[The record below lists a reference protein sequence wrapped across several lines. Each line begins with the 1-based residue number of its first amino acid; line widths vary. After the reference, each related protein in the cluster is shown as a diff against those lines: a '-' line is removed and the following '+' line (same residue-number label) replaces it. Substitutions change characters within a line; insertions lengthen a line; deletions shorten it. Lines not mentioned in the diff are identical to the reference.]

1 MPVEEQ
7 TLARYY
13 SQLFPHEAF
22 CDLFSR
28 EWRGSRIAL
37 REVALETTDACYIR
51 YLNASNARGIKKL
64 LEDKHAEKI
73 HVGAIYNVEPPM
85 KRKNIPLV
93 PTVRE
98 LVFDI
103 DLNDYVSGVDADDID
118 ECDAMWPLVAFGAIV
133 VVFILKKH
141 FAFEHFM
148 ISYSG
153 RRGCHITVHD
163 ARACGLEDSARSA
176 ILSYLQP
183 GPATSGKRPTY
194 GNMLVAGF
202 FGTLFTSHVQPFW
215 ERFALMARDEGGMG
229 VFDTVQQRASFMEL
243 LGNSYITD
251 HMKRC
256 NHPSEF
262 WSEVQRMVRL
272 SKYPESSTR
281 ALHET
286 IMTYLW
292 PCLDAG
298 VTKHMNHLNKSVYSF
313 HPKTGRISV
322 PVGKDPFQF
331 KPKECPTLEGLVN
344 GAASEVSAFNKSI
357 EWIKKFTTKL
367 KTSATESWEKPMASS
382 LPPVVHS
389 LVSKKRDREDGET
402 EDNKWMYIHN
412 SRLVYMLYRTFY
424 LVSSSANPD
433 SVSIYFRT
441 STCTELAQDSVIRVY
456 GGYSPPFRDESERL
470 DSLDVAYKA
479 AECTKFPETE
489 VPLKKL
495 FVCALLGHKR
505 NNIDR
510 EVSRLSAMAERFDE
524 CPVNIGTVNIAWGR
538 DAVASAITQMAKD
551 VWEQVY
557 VYM

>member
-7 TLARYY
+7 ALARYY

-37 REVALETTDACYIR
+37 REVALETTDGCYMR
-51 YLNASNARGIKKL
+51 YLNAPNASGIKKL
-64 LEDKHAEKI
+64 LGDKHAEKI

-93 PTVRE
+93 PTSRE

-103 DLNDYVSGVDADDID
+103 DLNDYVSGVYADDID
-118 ECDAMWPLVAFGAIV
+118 ECDAMWDLVAFGAVV
-133 VVFILKKH
+133 VVFVLKKH

-153 RRGCHITVHD
+153 RRGCHLTVHD
-163 ARACGLEDSARSA
+163 ARACGLEDQARSA

-183 GPATSGKRPTY
+183 GPAKSGKRPAY
-194 GNMLVAGF
+194 GNMLLAGF

-215 ERFALMARDEGGMG
+215 ERFALTGREDGGMG
-229 VFDTVQQRASFMEL
+229 VFDTVQQRASFLEL

-292 PCLDAG
+292 PRLDAG
-298 VTKHMNHLNKSVYSF
+298 VTKHMDHLNKSVYSF
-313 HPKTGRISV
+313 HPKTGRISI
-322 PVGKDPFQF
+322 PVGKDPFKF
-331 KPKECPTLEGLVN
+331 KPKQCPTLQGLVD
-344 GAASEVSAFNKSI
+344 GVESEVSVFKKSV
-357 EWIKKFTTKL
+357 EWIHKFTYKL
-367 KTSATESWEKPMASS
+367 KNSATESWEKPMASS
-382 LPPVVHS
+382 LPPTVHC

-402 EDNKWMYIHN
+402 QDNQWMYIHN
-412 SRLVYMLYRTFY
+412 SRLVYMLYRAFY
-424 LVSSSANPD
+424 LVSSSANPEL
-433 SVSIYFRT
+433 VSIYFRI
-441 STCTELAQDSVIRVY
+441 STCTEPVKDSVVRIY
-456 GGYSPPFRDESERL
+456 GGCCPPFRDKSEQFDAFKL
-470 DSLDVAYKA
+470 AEEA
-479 AECTKFPETE
+479 AECVKYPEKE
-489 VPLKKL
+489 VPLTKL

-505 NNIDR
+505 NDIDR
-510 EVSRLSAMAERFDE
+510 EVSRLSAMADRFDS
-524 CPVNIGTVNIAWGR
+524 PVNVGTVNIAWGR
-538 DAVASAITQMAKD
+538 DAVASAMTQMVKD
-551 VWEQVY
+551 VWEEVY
-557 VYM
+557 IYM